1 VKVSRI
7 PFNVYDFFGYLASG
21 FLVLAAFDLVF
32 TGGSVIRSDMQLLPG
47 LFWLVV
53 AYVTGHIVANTSSF
67 FLERL
72 LVQRLLGRPH
82 QVLFEASS
90 PRNWT
95 RLFPGYYEPLP
106 KETRERV
113 LKKAD
118 ESAAITQSGPG
129 LFLHCFAFVRGD
141 EDARGRLDNFLSLYG
156 FSRNVATAAAIAVL
170 VLAAG
175 LVSMDSVEVARRSV
189 EFRWAVAAA
198 IAAVGLL
205 YRYLKFF
212 RLFSV
217 EVFARYAELEPST
230 SAGSN

>member
-1 VKVSRI
+1 
-7 PFNVYDFFGYLASG
+7 
-21 FLVLAAFDLVF
+21 
-32 TGGSVIRSDMQLLPG
+32 MQLLPG

-53 AYVTGHIVANTSSF
+53 AYVTGHIVANISSF

-82 QVLFEASS
+82 QVLFEAPT
-90 PRNWT
+90 PRKWT
-95 RLFPGYYEPLP
+95 RLFPDYYEPLP
-106 KETRERV
+106 QETRERV

-118 ESAAITQSGPG
+118 ERAGITQPGPG
-129 LFLHCFAFVRGD
+129 LFFHCFAFVRGD
-141 EDARGRLDNFLSLYG
+141 EDARGRLDSFLSLYG

-175 LVSMDSVEVARRSV
+175 LISMDSVEVALRSF
-189 EFRWAVAAA
+189 EFRWAVAAV

-212 RLFSV
+212 RLYSV
-217 EVFARYAELEPST
+217 EVFVRYAELEPST
-230 SAGSN
+230 SASSA

>member
-1 VKVSRI
+1 MSRI
-7 PFNVYDFFGYLASG
+7 PFSVYDFFGYLASG
-21 FLVLAAFDLVF
+21 FLVLAALDLVF

-53 AYVTGHIVANTSSF
+53 AYVTGHMVANISSF

-72 LVQRLLGRPH
+72 LVQRFLGRPH
-82 QVLFEASS
+82 QVLFETLA
-90 PRNWT
+90 PRKWT
-95 RLFPGYYEPLP
+95 RLFPGYHEPLP

-118 ESAAITQSGPG
+118 ERAGITQPGPG

-141 EDARGRLDNFLSLYG
+141 EDARARLDSFLSLYG

-170 VLAAG
+170 VFAAD
-175 LVSMDSVEVARRSV
+175 LISADSVEVAFRSV

-212 RLFSV
+212 RLYSV
-217 EVFARYAELEPST
+217 EVFVRYAEFEPST
-230 SAGSN
+230 SAGSA

>member
-7 PFNVYDFFGYLASG
+7 PFSVYDFFGYLASG
-21 FLVLAAFDLVF
+21 FLVLAALDLVF

-53 AYVTGHIVANTSSF
+53 AYVTGHMVANISSF

-72 LVQRLLGRPH
+72 LVQRFLGRPH
-82 QVLFEASS
+82 QVLFEALA
-90 PRNWT
+90 PRKWT
-95 RLFPGYYEPLP
+95 RLFPGYHEPLP

-118 ESAAITQSGPG
+118 ERAGITQPGPG

-141 EDARGRLDNFLSLYG
+141 EDARARLDSFLSLYG

-170 VLAAG
+170 VFAAD
-175 LVSMDSVEVARRSV
+175 LISTDSVEVAFRSV

-212 RLFSV
+212 RLYSV
-217 EVFARYAELEPST
+217 EVFVRYAELEPST
-230 SAGSN
+230 SASSA